1 MEKRKNLIVNINV
14 GIPASGKTTWSLN
27 KIKNDPSWVRINRDD
42 FRFMLKNQAFCEPKI
57 EDAIT
62 KMFYNAVDVALTKN
76 LNVIIDNTNVKA
88 KYIEAFIEHVQYRA
102 DVEFMVFDISL
113 EKALERDKNREKSVG
128 VEVIKKMYKEYKILV
143 DSFLFERR
151 PMKKHVFVDPPYN
164 PKLPDIV
171 IFDIDGTLAHMN
183 GKRSPFDWQRVDV
196 DDLDRTVASAFK
208 DHMTLGHKI
217 FILSGRDEES
227 REKTEQWLD
236 FYGLKYEKLLMRKAG
251 DFRKDSIVKEEIY
264 NHYIKGDYN
273 VRVIYDDR
281 QQVVDMWRS
290 LGMKVFQVE
299 KADF

>member
-1 MEKRKNLIVNINV
+1 MEKRKNLIVQINV

-42 FRFMLKNQAFCEPKI
+42 FRFMLKDQPFCEPKI

-62 KMFYNAVDVALTKN
+62 KMVYNAIDIALAKN

-88 KYIEAFIEHVQYRA
+88 KYINAFVEYVQYRA
-102 DVEFMVFDISL
+102 DVQFLVFDISL
-113 EKALERDKNREKSVG
+113 DKAIERDKNREKSVG
-128 VEVIKKMYKEYKILV
+128 EEVIKKMYKDYKILV
-143 DSFLFERR
+143 DSFLFQNQTK
-151 PMKKHVFVDPPYN
+151 KKHVFVDPPYDPN
-164 PKLPDIV
+164 LPEVV

-196 DDLDRTVASAFK
+196 DDLDRTIAAAFK

-217 FILSGRDEES
+217 FVLSGRDGES

-236 FYGLKYEKLLMRKAG
+236 FYGLKYEKLLMRKTG

-264 NHYIKGDYN
+264 NHYIKGSYN

-290 LGMKVFQVE
+290 LGLKVFQVE